1 MDNSSEYNFYDDLS
15 GFDIEGAKKLRADAK
30 ERGRHLDYLIHK
42 VFAQNEAGVELL
54 ETWKESLIMTP
65 IQEHEYAV
73 REGMNRF
80 IRGILLT
87 VKRVEKGE

>member
-1 MDNSSEYNFYDDLS
+1 MDNSSGYNFYDDLS
-15 GFDIEGAKKLRADAK
+15 GFDLEGAKRFKNESLEK
-30 ERGRHLDYLIHK
+30 GRHLDYLIHK

-54 ETWKESLIMTP
+54 GIWKESLIMTP

-87 VKRVEKGE
+87 IKRVEKGE